1 MGRKVTFRSLF
12 TIKGAR
18 EVDVRTMKCIMKFII
33 QVTLIFREW
42 GLVLILGSH
51 NGQCTVHNAARNPT
65 GMMTTEPDDEHYAV
79 HNPAHESP
87 QSEHYAV
94 HYEPQ
99 RILQCIFSDLTTGRT
114 CT

>member
-1 MGRKVTFRSLF
+1 
-12 TIKGAR
+12 
-18 EVDVRTMKCIMKFII
+18 MKCIMKFII

-87 QSEHYAV
+87 QSELPTHNAV